1 MKKRFLLCV
10 LSALYC
16 LYFPAVAQ
24 ERLYTVT
31 EIELMQL
38 ENISKNLRISR
49 QKLQSQASSLTER
62 LRVQESKAKTLTEKL
77 QQAEQTA
84 NNLNSQLQTEL
95 QTLKVLRQSYTTY
108 EQEVTQRIAN
118 QQAIIDKQKDKLHRR
133 MITIIILCAALI
145 IIGFATGIK
154 YLVKF
159 KFSLLHPP

>member
-1 MKKRFLLCV
+1 MKRNFLLCV

-16 LYFPAVAQ
+16 LYFPAAAQ
-24 ERLYTVT
+24 EQRYTVT
-31 EIELMQL
+31 ETELTQL

-49 QKLQSQASSLTER
+49 QKLQSQANDLTER

-84 NNLNSQLQTEL
+84 NNLNSQLQTERES
-95 QTLKVLRQSYTTY
+95 LKDLRQSYNVY
-108 EQEVTQRIAN
+108 EQKVTQQRAA

-133 MITIIILCAALI
+133 MITIIVLSAALI
-145 IIGFATGIK
+145 LIGVATGIK

>member
-1 MKKRFLLCV
+1 MKRNFLLFV
-10 LSALYC
+10 LSLFCFLRFQVA
-16 LYFPAVAQ
+16 AQ
-24 ERLYTVT
+24 ERRYTVT

-77 QQAEQTA
+77 QQAESTA
-84 NNLNSQLQTEL
+84 NSLNSQLQTEL

-133 MITIIILCAALI
+133 MITIIVLSAALI

-154 YLVKF
+154 YFVKF

>member
-1 MKKRFLLCV
+1 MKRNFLLFV
-10 LSALYC
+10 LSLFCFLRFQVA
-16 LYFPAVAQ
+16 AQ
-24 ERLYTVT
+24 ERLYMVT
-31 EIELMQL
+31 ETELTQL

-49 QKLQSQASSLTER
+49 QKLQSQANDLTER
-62 LRVQESKAKTLTEKL
+62 LRAQESKAKTLTEKL
-77 QQAEQTA
+77 QQAESKVKT
-84 NNLNSQLQTEL
+84 LNSQLQTEL

-133 MITIIILCAALI
+133 MITIIVLSAALI
-145 IIGFATGIK
+145 LIGVATGIK